1 MPLYSNQ
8 GQYQNTRRRARG
20 RRYQRRRNQRTAM
33 IVIIVLIF
41 GIAGTA
47 IWAALH
53 DREKPSA
60 VLELPENI
68 QLQSV
73 TVADTVLPMP
83 EDFVT
88 GLADGGITV
97 SFKEQPEKTIGDQ
110 TVTLVFSNG
119 EETCTRQ
126 AALHVFHLEQ
136 KVTVLMGE
144 EKTPEIGDFVR
155 DESLGAEFA
164 GTVPDLLPQDQCG
177 NVTLTVLCAGRE
189 YEVIYSVEERIPP
202 QAAAQRIEAE
212 AGTVPSPESL
222 VTDIQDHSAVT
233 VTYQQEPEL
242 TIVGSYPVTLVLTDA
257 YGNTATVDSVIDVI
271 PAANAP
277 QFEGLTDLHVQV
289 GNTISYKT
297 GVTAVDPQDGEV
309 SFTVDAAGVDKMTE
323 GTYIVYYSAAD
334 TDGNTTIV
342 PRNIIVEDAAR
353 VAVERYAQAVLDQI
367 ITPNMTR
374 DQKIYAVY
382 RYSRKNVL
390 FVGTSDKTSIVHAA
404 YEGFTTGA
412 GDCYTYYAMNV
423 IMLNMLGIE
432 NLEVTRVGGTSH
444 HWWNL
449 VLHED
454 GKYYHVDSCPTAVK
468 VDGVDHS
475 KMTDSDLAVYTE
487 DKTVAARRPNFY
499 VYDKTLPEYEG
510 IEIAP

>member
-1 MPLYSNQ
+1 MPLYSNK
-8 GQYQNTRRRARG
+8 GQYQNTRRGSR
-20 RRYQRRRNQRTAM
+20 RRRNRRRTV
-33 IVIIVLIF
+33 ISIIVLICAV
-41 GIAGTA
+41 AGAA
-47 IWAALH
+47 IWAVRH
-53 DREKPSA
+53 DWEKTST
-60 VLELPENI
+60 VLELPESV

-73 TVADTVLPMP
+73 IVADTVFPKP

-88 GLADGGITV
+88 GLEDGEIMV
-97 SFKEQPEKTIGDQ
+97 SFEEMPEKTIGEQ
-110 TVTLVFSNG
+110 KVTLAFSNG
-119 EETCTRQ
+119 EATCTRQ
-126 AALHVFHLEQ
+126 AMLRVFHLEQ
-136 KVTVLMGE
+136 KVTILMGE
-144 EKTPEIGDFVR
+144 EKTPKIGDFVQ
-155 DESLGAEFA
+155 DESLGAEFI
-164 GTVPDLLPQDQCG
+164 GTVPEQLPQDQCG
-177 NVTLTVLCAGRE
+177 DVTLTILCAGRE
-189 YEVIYSVEERIPP
+189 YEVLYSVEERIPP

-212 AGTVPSPESL
+212 AGTVPDPESL

-242 TIVGSYPVTLVLTDA
+242 TVVGSYPVTLVLTDA

-277 QFEGLTDLHVQV
+277 QFEGLTDLYVQV

-309 SFTVDAAGVDKMTE
+309 SFTVDAAGVDRMTE
-323 GTYIVYYSAAD
+323 GTYVVYYSATDA
-334 TDGNTTIV
+334 DGNTTII

-353 VAVERYAQAVLDQI
+353 AAVESYAQAVLDKI
-367 ITPNMTR
+367 ITPNMTL

-423 IMLNMLGIE
+423 IMLDMLGIE

-475 KMTDSDLAVYTE
+475 KMTESDLELYTKDE
-487 DKTVAARRPNFY
+487 TVAARRPNFY
-499 VYDKTLPEYEG
+499 VYDQTLPEYEG